1 MKRMVE
7 PNIKSQ
13 KHQMSVKNVIL
24 TSAKV
29 VSSNIIPVVNQKRNR
44 LCDIFAV
51 KVTFFSL

>member
-7 PNIKSQ
+7 ANIKSQ

-29 VSSNIIPVVNQKRNR
+29 VSSNIPVVNQKRNR